1 MIRLRE
7 ITKRYATGDIA
18 HRALRGVTLTIRRGE
33 FVAIMGPSGSGK
45 STLLNIIGCLD
56 RPTSGEYWLEDR
68 PVVGLHDSQ
77 LAAIR
82 NRTFGFVFQTYN
94 LVPRV
99 SALHNVEIPLLYG
112 RDRERRRDRAL
123 EALATVGLGG
133 RSRHYPAQLS
143 GGEQQRVAIAR
154 ALITA
159 PAVVLADE
167 PTGNLDSA
175 MSTEIMRLLGDIHRQ
190 GRTIVLITHDA
201 NVATYAQR
209 RIQIRDGLAVD
220 D

>member
-7 ITKRYATGDIA
+7 ITKRYATGDVA
-18 HRALRGVTLTIRRGE
+18 HQALRGVTLAIRRGE
-33 FVAIMGPSGSGK
+33 FVAIMGASGSGK

-123 EALATVGLGG
+123 EALAAVGLGG

-209 RIQIRDGLAVD
+209 LIQIRDGLAVD